1 MLPTIAP
8 NLKKS
13 DIHFSPYTVDI
24 VHTSHV
30 ILEVQKMLN
39 RLLSI
44 KWFLLF
50 YKA

>member
-13 DIHFSPYTVDI
+13 DIHFSPDTDDI
-24 VHTSHV
+24 VHTSQVV
-30 ILEVQKMLN
+30 IEVQKMLN
-39 RLLSI
+39 RLLAI